1 MRQILTLLILAA
13 GILHA
18 EPEIPVWEDVKEKIS
33 LAGTT
38 LLKGERDFAEEILEE
53 AHRFIDQKIEDS
65 KNERK
70 PTPEELREILGLNQD
85 TLVADPAFEY
95 LGDRPGPLATMDG
108 YSVHRVRW
116 PAIRDIHGYGLLVE
130 PEKPAVLT
138 LVVIPD
144 ADENPESF
152 LERLRTRVLRSNSDV
167 RILIVSL
174 IHRTENKYK
183 MSERE
188 YLHRPAYEM
197 GRTLV
202 GYELA
207 KVLQASD
214 ILAKGS
220 APIAISGVGEGGRIA
235 LYAGALQP
243 DYRAVFVGGYFSPR
257 ENVWEEPA
265 DRTVFGLLNNFGDA
279 EIAGMVGAEK
289 VFFDQV
295 NFPDYG
301 FRVDESGKLN
311 LSSETAPG
319 NGKPGRIVKPLIEA
333 WMKEIKRIP
342 GVPPDPGSRDWDA
355 FVEHLGIA
363 ENTEIEA
370 GQWKP
375 EIDPNAPY
383 VSTRQ
388 KKQVHEI
395 DQHNQWALMN
405 SRRLRKQWVS
415 KLNTESLDGFEES
428 TKPHR
433 ERFYN
438 EIIGAFSDERVPLNA
453 RSRTFQKTD
462 GVTSYQVVMD
472 VFPGFKAYGILIV
485 PDDLALDGSE
495 KRPVVV
501 CQHGLEGRPED
512 VIGET
517 KFKAYEAFAT
527 KLAQQGYVTFAPQN
541 LYLHHDEFRMLQF
554 KANSVGKSL
563 FSFIIPQHEQILDW
577 LSGQPFVDAE
587 KIGFYGL
594 SYGGK
599 SAMRIPAVVDRYA
612 LSICSADFN
621 EWIWKN
627 VATDP
632 ESLRYSYANKREYE
646 MYEWN
651 LGNTFNYAEMAAL
664 ICPRPFMV
672 ERGHFDGVGPDEMVA
687 FEYAK
692 VRNLYAARLGIP
704 EKTTI
709 EWFPGPH
716 KINGVGSFEFLDR
729 WLK

>member
-1 MRQILTLLILAA
+1 
-13 GILHA
+13 
-18 EPEIPVWEDVKEKIS
+18 
-33 LAGTT
+33 
-38 LLKGERDFAEEILEE
+38 
-53 AHRFIDQKIEDS
+53 
-65 KNERK
+65 
-70 PTPEELREILGLNQD
+70 
-85 TLVADPAFEY
+85 
-95 LGDRPGPLATMDG
+95 
-108 YSVHRVRW
+108 
-116 PAIRDIHGYGLLVE
+116 
-130 PEKPAVLT
+130 
-138 LVVIPD
+138 
-144 ADENPESF
+144 
-152 LERLRTRVLRSNSDV
+152 
-167 RILIVSL
+167 
-174 IHRTENKYK
+174 
-183 MSERE
+183 
-188 YLHRPAYEM
+188 
-197 GRTLV
+197 
-202 GYELA
+202 
-207 KVLQASD
+207 
-214 ILAKGS
+214 
-220 APIAISGVGEGGRIA
+220 
-235 LYAGALQP
+235 
-243 DYRAVFVGGYFSPR
+243 
-257 ENVWEEPA
+257 
-265 DRTVFGLLNNFGDA
+265 VFGLLNNFGDA
-279 EIAGMVGAEK
+279 EIAGMIGAEK

-301 FRVDESGKLN
+301 FRVGEDGMLN
-311 LSSETAPG
+311 LSSESAPS
-319 NGKPGRIVKPLIEA
+319 NGKPGRIVKPQIED
-333 WMKEIKRIP
+333 WVSEMKRIP
-342 GVPPDPGSRDWDA
+342 GVLPDPESRDWNA
-355 FVEHLGIA
+355 FFEDLGISG
-363 ENTEIEA
+363 NTGKKA
-370 GQWKP
+370 GNWEP
-375 EIDPNAPY
+375 EIDPDAPY
-383 VSTRQ
+383 VSARQ
-388 KKQVHEI
+388 KEQIHEI
-395 DQHNQWALMN
+395 DQHNQWALMD
-405 SRRLRKQWVS
+405 SRLLRKQWVS
-415 KLNTESLDGFEES
+415 KLNTDSLEEYKES

-433 ERFYN
+433 ERFYH
-438 EIIGAFSDERVPLNA
+438 EVIGAFSDERVPLNA
-453 RSRTFQKTD
+453 QSRTFQKTD

-472 VFPGFKAYGILIV
+472 VFPGFIAYGILIV

-512 VIGET
+512 VIGEN

-527 KLAQQGYVTFAPQN
+527 KLAQRGYITFAPQN
-541 LYLHHDEFRMLQF
+541 LYLHHDDFRMLQF

-577 LSGQPFVDAE
+577 LSEQPFVDAG

-599 SAMRIPAVVDRYA
+599 SAMRIPAVVERYA

-716 KINGVGSFEFLDR
+716 KINGVETFQFLDK